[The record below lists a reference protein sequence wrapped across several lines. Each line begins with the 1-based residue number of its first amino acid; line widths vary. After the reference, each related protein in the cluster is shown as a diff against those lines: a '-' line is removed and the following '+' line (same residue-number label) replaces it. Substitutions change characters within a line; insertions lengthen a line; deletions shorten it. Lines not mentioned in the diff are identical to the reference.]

1 MVMTIYMKTRLEGRR
16 HIMRV
21 VRFIGWLGLVAALFL
36 AVSVPVALAS
46 WKIIYT
52 TKDVL
57 KSGDV
62 LGYKP
67 FKLYENVEYGFV
79 IKKISGD
86 VDVDVFLFNP
96 GDRLVAKGVKK
107 GDSNLVLFRP
117 EITEKGYKIVV
128 KNKKGEGKLRLTLA
142 HK

>member
-1 MVMTIYMKTRLEGRR
+1 
-16 HIMRV
+16 MRV
-21 VRFIGWLGLVAALFL
+21 VRSIVWLGLVFALLLAISVPAAL
-36 AVSVPVALAS
+36 AG

-52 TKDVL
+52 TKDML
-57 KSGDV
+57 KSEDA

-79 IKKISGD
+79 IKRISGD
-86 VDVDVFLFNP
+86 VTFDVFLFNP
-96 GDRLVAKGVKK
+96 GDRLVAEGKRE
-107 GDSNLVLFRP
+107 GDSSLLLFKP

-128 KNKKGEGKLRLTLA
+128 KSRSGEGKVRLTLA

>member
-1 MVMTIYMKTRLEGRR
+1 
-16 HIMRV
+16 MRV
-21 VRFIGWLGLVAALFL
+21 VKLIVWLGLVVTLIL
-36 AVSVPVALAS
+36 AISVSVALAG
-46 WKIIYT
+46 WKVIYT

-57 KSGDV
+57 KSEDA

-79 IKKISGD
+79 IKRVSGE
-86 VDVDVFLFNP
+86 VSFDVFLFNP
-96 GDRLVAKGVKK
+96 GDRLVAEGKREGK
-107 GDSNLVLFRP
+107 SSLLLFKP

-128 KNKKGEGKLRLTLA
+128 KNKSGEGQIRLTLA